1 MKRPPSRPRLPPLPA
16 IAAFDAAARHGSF
29 LHAADELAITP
40 SAVSHRIK
48 LLEVRLGVKLFERG
62 HRSIALT
69 AAGERYWAKVRSALS
84 TLEEAGDLSQVRE
97 RRVIRIQAPPGLSA
111 TWLSEQLVR
120 YQEQHPDIDFLLSAG
135 YARGDLLRDRVHIAI
150 RYGEDDWDQTR
161 GELMSR
167 PLIAQHIYP
176 VASPALIERAG
187 LDAPARLVHVTL
199 LRHPQLRWSRWL
211 RAAGLDAAEP
221 SSGPQFDDM
230 MVMLE
235 AAARGAGVALV
246 VDTVFEH
253 SRFVDALRAP
263 FALRVPDETYFLVL
277 SEAGRSQPFIRDFA
291 VWLMRRARGD
301 ADFAPV

>member
-1 MKRPPSRPRLPPLPA
+1 MKRSRTPTRLPPLHA

-48 LLEVRLGVKLFERG
+48 LLEQRLGVKLFERG

-69 AAGERYWAKVRSALS
+69 AAGERYWVKVRSALS

-120 YQEQHPDIDFLLSAG
+120 YQEQHADIDFLLSAG
-135 YARGDLLRDRVHIAI
+135 YARSDLMRERVHIAI
-150 RYGEDDWDQTR
+150 RYGEDDW

-167 PLIAQHIYP
+167 PLLAQHIYP
-176 VASPALIERAG
+176 VASPQLIERAR
-187 LDAPARLVHVTL
+187 LDTPARLAHVTL

-211 RAAGLDAAEP
+211 RVAGLDLGEP
-221 SSGPQFDDM
+221 ASGPQFDDVM
-230 MVMLE
+230 AMLE

-253 SRFVDALRAP
+253 SRFVDVLRAP
-263 FALRVPDETYFLVL
+263 FALRVPDETYHLVL

-291 VWLMRRARGD
+291 AWLVRRARGD